1 MGVLQVGIPQGYQ
14 PQPCVETGNP
24 LLGFGG
30 EPTARRVRQAGVGGW
45 AARTHGR
52 AQRALPIPGTAGS
65 TQAGQKPALGLERTE
80 AERLEVKL
88 EGVLKYSP
96 CTLAV
101 AADFNC

>member
-1 MGVLQVGIPQGYQ
+1 MLQVGFPRVTNHDPVLRQGTL
-14 PQPCVETGNP
+14 CWA
-24 LLGFGG
+24 LGG
-30 EPTARRVRQAGVGGW
+30 EPTARRVQQAGVGGW

-101 AADFNC
+101 AVDFNC